1 MSYHIKTALYNKREH
16 GVYWSRELSAYF
28 NKEDGSLDKSALSL
42 VIVRGLGAFS
52 ASFMFAAIV
61 LATQKA
67 GINLSIILSLFAI
80 NPFITGIAFYF
91 LFGEQLKKIHI
102 VGISIIV
109 NSILILSLS
118 HHNKMEMAKNHHMKM
133 NKRQGHAQISI
144 LVPLMLVCVCLALFI
159 I

>member
-1 MSYHIKTALYNKREH
+1 MTYHIKTAFNNKRDH

-28 NKEDGSLDKSALSL
+28 DKDDGSLDKTALSL

-118 HHNKMEMAKNHHMKM
+118 HHNKMEMAKNHHLLK
-133 NKRQGHAQISI
+133 NKGTAQLSI
-144 LVPLMLVCVCLALFI
+144 IVPLMLVCVCLMLFVI
-159 I
+159 